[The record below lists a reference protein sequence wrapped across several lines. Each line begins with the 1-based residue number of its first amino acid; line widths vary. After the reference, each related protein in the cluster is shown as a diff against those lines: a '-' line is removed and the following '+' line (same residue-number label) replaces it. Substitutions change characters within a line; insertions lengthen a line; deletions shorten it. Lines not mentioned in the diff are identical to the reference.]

1 MYEIYLR
8 DFDGNETLVAQVRGT
23 EIAYAVFEKTC
34 EIAEMIGNECC
45 LVNDMGEIIAEM
57 GE

>member
-1 MYEIYLR
+1 MYYEIYLN
-8 DFDGNETLVAQVRGT
+8 DGENENLVAQVRGT

-34 EIAEMIGNECC
+34 EIAEMIGNDCY
-45 LVNDMGEIIAEM
+45 LVNHMGEIVAEM